1 MDNPRRTTLSDIASA
16 AGVHVTTVS
25 LAMRNHPRIPEGTK
39 ARIRQLAEKLGYVP
53 DPMMRAL
60 ISYRAQNRTRR
71 NPPTLAYVTNWKTR
85 WGWKKITAH
94 PDFYAGAE
102 SKARQLGF
110 KLDHFWLGEPGLT
123 HERLNSIFRA
133 RGITGLII
141 ASHGFALGDA
151 LKLDWTRYSAI
162 KIDYYPH
169 QPLLHNVTNNQCD
182 IARLAMQ
189 RVMEAGYRRIGFVM
203 HRGWD
208 HAVDNYWTAGFLCEQ
223 QNLAE
228 EDRIP
233 AYIFPDAR
241 PVDGWFNEYGMPGV
255 VDSQHFGRWL
265 DKHRP
270 EILLSKAEFV
280 LPALKALKLR
290 IPHDIAFADLFLDDS
305 TGLVAGVR
313 QNHTTVGELA
323 VELLAGQ
330 LQHNKYGV
338 PAIPTTT
345 FVEGTWFDGAS
356 CPRVASPVSP
366 LLIEPLPADSR

>member
-1 MDNPRRTTLSDIASA
+1 MDNSRRTTLSDIARA

-25 LAMRNHPRIPEGTK
+25 LAMRNHPRIPEATK
-39 ARIRQLAEKLGYVP
+39 TRIRQLAEKLGYVP

-60 ISYRAQNRTRR
+60 ISYRAQNRARR
-71 NPPTLAYVTNWKTR
+71 NPPTLPKLTNRKTR

-102 SKARQLGF
+102 SKAKQLGF

-151 LKLDWTRYSAI
+151 LKLDWSRYSAV

-169 QPLLHNVTNNQCD
+169 QPLLHNVTNNHCD

-233 AYIFPDAR
+233 AYIFPDAK

-255 VDSQHFGRWL
+255 VDSVHFERWL

-356 CPRVASPVSP
+356 CPRVATPSSP
-366 LLIEPLPADSR
+366 LLFDGVVP

>member
-1 MDNPRRTTLSDIASA
+1 MDNSRRTTLSDIARA

-25 LAMRNHPRIPEGTK
+25 LALRNHPRIPETTK

-102 SKARQLGF
+102 AKARQLGF

-151 LKLDWTRYSAI
+151 LKLDWSRYSAV

-233 AYIFPDAR
+233 AYIFPDAK

-255 VDSQHFGRWL
+255 VDAIHFERWL

-280 LPALKALKLR
+280 LPALKTLKLR
-290 IPHDIAFADLFLDDS
+290 IPQDIAFADLFLDDS

-313 QNHTTVGELA
+313 QNHSTVGELA

-356 CPRVASPVSP
+356 CPRVAGPVSS
-366 LLIEPLPADSR
+366 LLSDGAIPAS

>member
-1 MDNPRRTTLSDIASA
+1 MDNSRRTTLSDIARA

-25 LAMRNHPRIPEGTK
+25 LAMRNHPRIPEATK
-39 ARIRQLAEKLGYVP
+39 TRIRQLAEKLGYVP

-60 ISYRAQNRTRR
+60 ISYRAQNRARR
-71 NPPTLAYVTNWKTR
+71 NPPTLAYLTNWKTR

-102 SKARQLGF
+102 SKAKQLGF

-141 ASHGFALGDA
+141 ASHGFALGDT
-151 LKLDWTRYSAI
+151 LKLDWSRYSAV

-233 AYIFPDAR
+233 AYIFPDAK

-255 VDSQHFGRWL
+255 VDSVHFERWL

-356 CPRVASPVSP
+356 CPRVATPSSP
-366 LLIEPLPADSR
+366 LLFDGVVP